1 MAKKATWFDGG
12 TVILTGAS
20 SGIGLELACLLVCE
34 HNCTVVGIARRG
46 DRLRAIAGE
55 LGDRFVPYPMD
66 VTDRAAWE
74 SLAAWMEKVEIEP
87 DLLINNAGML
97 PRFASYPGADG
108 AEGVRQAL
116 ELNFFAQ
123 AVSCEVL
130 LPLLRRSARGG
141 IVNVA
146 SSAALAYLPGT
157 AAYSAGKAASLAFT
171 QCLSAENRGRLY
183 VASVCPGYT
192 KTPLFDTQKGWKS
205 DGKTE
210 SRKKSFIK
218 RVAMAPDKMARK
230 ILSAVGRKRRKIV
243 LGIDAHG
250 MAFLYR
256 LLGTPALDLFGRMMK
271 ATGDEMF
278 EDI

>member
-1 MAKKATWFDGG
+1 MGKKWFDGAA
-12 TVILTGAS
+12 VILTGAS
-20 SGIGLELACLLVCE
+20 SGIGLELARLLVRK
-34 HNCTVVGIARRG
+34 HGCTVIGIARRAEK
-46 DRLRAIAGE
+46 LTEIAGE
-55 LGDRFVPYPMD
+55 LGGSFLPHPMD

-74 SLAAWMEKVEIEP
+74 ALRARMEREGIVP

-97 PRFASYPGADG
+97 PRFAAYPGAGG
-108 AEGVRQAL
+108 AESVRQAA

-123 AVSCEVL
+123 VVSCEVL
-130 LPLLRRSARGG
+130 LPLLRRSERGG

-146 SSAALAYLPGT
+146 SSAALAFLPGT

-192 KTPLFDTQKGWKS
+192 KTPLFDAQKGWKS
-205 DGKTE
+205 DGKAE

-218 RVAMAPDKMARK
+218 RLAMEPDKMARR
-230 ILSAVGRKRRKIV
+230 ILISVGRKRRQIV
-243 LGIDAHG
+243 RGIDAHG

-256 LLGTPALDLFGRMMK
+256 LLGTPALDLFGSMMK

-278 EDI
+278 EDL

>member
-1 MAKKATWFDGG
+1 MRKKWFDGAS
-12 TVILTGAS
+12 VILTGAS
-20 SGIGLELACLLVCE
+20 SGIGLELARRLVEE
-34 HNCTVVGIARRG
+34 HGCTVVGLARRAEK
-46 DRLRAIAGE
+46 LAQIAGE
-55 LGDRFVPYPMD
+55 LGPRFLPHPMD

-74 SLAAWMEKVEIEP
+74 ALPAWLEDEGIAP
-87 DLLINNAGML
+87 DLLVNNAGML
-97 PRFASYPGADG
+97 PRFASYPGAGG

-123 AVSCEVL
+123 TVSCEVL
-130 LPLLRRSARGG
+130 LPSLRRSKRGG

-146 SSAALAYLPGT
+146 SSAALAFLPGT

-171 QCLSAENRGRLY
+171 QCLSTENKGRLY

-192 KTPLFDTQKGWKS
+192 KTPLFDAQKGWKS
-205 DGKTE
+205 GE

-218 RVAMAPDKMARK
+218 SVAMEPDKMARK

-256 LLGTPALDLFGRMMK
+256 LLGTPALDLFGAVMK

-278 EDI
+278 EDIS